1 MRAIKEILAGARGG
15 DRLTEGEALT
25 LLSAKG
31 REIFDICRAA
41 DELREEKVGP
51 TVTFVRNQNIHLT
64 NICKNLCGFCAFG
77 RRATDEGAFCDDL
90 ETLRNKVRQ
99 AQNNRVTEICLLSG
113 VHPDF
118 DANRYAGILA
128 CIRETA
134 PGVHIHAFS
143 PDEVNHAA
151 VRSGLTTREVLEML
165 KDAGLGS
172 LQGTAAEILVDS
184 VRDVICPSK
193 VSTAEWERIIRE
205 AHSLGIFSTATIM
218 YGSCETPAERVTH
231 LSILRDIQDETG
243 GFSELVPL
251 SFLHQNTRL
260 YREGLAPAGAT
271 GREDLLLIA
280 VARLFLDNFRNIQV
294 PWGKIGLK
302 LGQLALLS
310 GANDLAGTMF
320 SDDVSESAGASG
332 ADYLDPAEM
341 ERICHDIGRE
351 LRQRLTDYTLV

>member
-1 MRAIKEILAGARGG
+1 MRAIKEILAGARAG

-77 RRATDEGAFCDDL
+77 RRVTDEGAFCDDP

-99 AQNNRVTEICLLSG
+99 ARKNRVTEICLLSG

-118 DANRYAGILA
+118 DASRYAGILS
-128 CIRETA
+128 CVRETA
-134 PGVHIHAFS
+134 PGIHIHAFS
-143 PDEVNHAA
+143 PDEVSHAA
-151 VRSGLTTREVLEML
+151 ARSGLTTREVLEML
-165 KDAGLGS
+165 KNAGLGS

-184 VRDVICPSK
+184 VREVICPSK
-193 VSTAEWERIIRE
+193 VSTAEWVRIIRE
-205 AHSLGIFSTATIM
+205 AHALGIFSTATIM
-218 YGSCETPAERVTH
+218 YGSCETAADRITH
-231 LSILRDIQDETG
+231 LSILRDIQDKTG

-260 YREGLAPAGAT
+260 YLQGLAPAGAT
-271 GREDLLLIA
+271 GREDLLMIA
-280 VARLFLDNFRNIQV
+280 VSRLFLDNFQNIQV
-294 PWGKIGLK
+294 PWGKVGLK
-302 LGQLALLS
+302 LAQLALQS

-320 SDDVSESAGASG
+320 SDDVSGSAGALG
-332 ADYLDPAEM
+332 ADYFDPAEM
-341 ERICHDIGRE
+341 ERICRDIGRT

>member
-1 MRAIKEILAGARGG
+1 VRSIKEILAGARAG
-15 DRLTEGEALT
+15 DRMTAGEALA

-31 REIFDICRAA
+31 RDIFDICRTA
-41 DELREEKVGP
+41 DEVREEKVGS
-51 TVTFVRNQNIHLT
+51 TVTYVRNQNIHLT

>member
-1 MRAIKEILAGARGG
+1 MTA
-15 DRLTEGEALT
+15 GEALA

-31 REIFDICRAA
+31 RDIFDICRTA
-41 DELREEKVGP
+41 DEVREEKVGS
-51 TVTFVRNQNIHLT
+51 TVTYVRNQNIHLT